1 MQSVVI
7 AVVLAL
13 AGAAGCGDEPPPA
26 CATVET
32 QCSPLYTTTSYANVY
47 SQTIAQDCG
56 ADRGACHNA
65 NSESGLS
72 LIGEQQSFDNLAR
85 FVSPGDPG
93 CSELVVRTS
102 GVGKDYQM
110 PEGAPLSE
118 AEQCALR
125 KWVEAGSP
133 R

>member
-7 AVVLAL
+7 AVAVAL
-13 AGAAGCGDEPPPA
+13 GCAACGDEPPPA
-26 CATVET
+26 CTTVET
-32 QCSPLYTTTSYANVY
+32 QCSPLYTTTGYANVY

-56 ADRGACHNA
+56 ADKGACHSA
-65 NSESGLS
+65 SGSSGLS
-72 LIGEQQSFDNLAR
+72 LIGEQQSFDNLA
-85 FVSPGDPG
+85 PYITAGDPG
-93 CSELVVRTS
+93 CSEFVVRTS

-125 KWVEAGSP
+125 KWVEAGAP

>member
-13 AGAAGCGDEPPPA
+13 AVPGCGDEPPPA
-26 CATVET
+26 CTTVET
-32 QCSPLYTTTSYANVY
+32 QCAPLYTTTSYANVY

-56 ADRGACHNA
+56 ADRGACHA
-65 NSESGLS
+65 ATSESHLP
-72 LIGEQQSFDNLAR
+72 LVGEQQSFDSLA
-85 FVSPGDPG
+85 PYIIAGDPG

-110 PEGAPLSE
+110 PEGVPLSE

-125 KWVEAGSP
+125 KWVEAGAP